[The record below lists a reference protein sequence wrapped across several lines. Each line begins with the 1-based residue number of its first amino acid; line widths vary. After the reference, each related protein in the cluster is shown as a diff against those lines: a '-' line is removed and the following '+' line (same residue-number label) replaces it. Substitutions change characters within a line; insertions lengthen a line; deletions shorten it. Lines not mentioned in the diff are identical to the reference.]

1 MTKKH
6 RIIISLLSIWS
17 FIQIIFL
24 FLSPSEETVFNE
36 TQYWINKTD
45 EFCPFESY
53 DAMNWLT
60 RDSLSRLL
68 YYDITEF
75 LVYAISPWLIFI
87 LYRFVQKGK

>member
-1 MTKKH
+1 MTKKQ
-6 RIIISLLSIWS
+6 RILISLLSIWS

-24 FLSPSEETVFNE
+24 FLSPSEEEVRYKCTYCKPPPDVF
-36 TQYWINKTD
+36 
-45 EFCPFESY
+45 FPFEY
-53 DAMNWLT
+53 GDDMNRLYEAG
-60 RDSLSRLL
+60 LSRLS